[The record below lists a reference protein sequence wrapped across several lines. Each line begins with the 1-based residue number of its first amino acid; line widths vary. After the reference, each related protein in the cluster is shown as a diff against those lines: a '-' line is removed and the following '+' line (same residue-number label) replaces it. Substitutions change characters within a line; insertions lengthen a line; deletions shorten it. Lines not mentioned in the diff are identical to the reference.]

1 MRIPENRCV
10 CAQGSR
16 AWMRIHRREAPATA
30 SGSVRELGTRPRPR
44 SKAMATGKA
53 VNTATTTIF
62 EAMVKPIQITMRGA
76 IATRGIVWETTRI
89 GMATWE
95 TRGQSDVVKAM
106 MTPTAIPTSMPAIPS
121 MPVAHA
127 AALSDGQLA
136 IAEVT
141 MVVGAGR
148 IRSGR
153 PDQAWRICHAVTTT
167 PREASAQ
174 AERTTLSRV
183 RPASELGL
191 LKEIIGHHV
200 CAAQAGECGLP
211 VGVFEEACS
220 LQVVDVTLPT
230 INVAVTDAAS

>member
-1 MRIPENRCV
+1 M
-10 CAQGSR
+10 
-16 AWMRIHRREAPATA
+16 
-30 SGSVRELGTRPRPR
+30 
-44 SKAMATGKA
+44 
-53 VNTATTTIF
+53 
-62 EAMVKPIQITMRGA
+62 KPIQITMRGA

-127 AALSDGQLA
+127 AALSDGQMA

>member
-1 MRIPENRCV
+1 MGDAGPER
-10 CAQGSR
+10 
-16 AWMRIHRREAPATA
+16 
-30 SGSVRELGTRPRPR
+30 
-44 SKAMATGKA
+44 
-53 VNTATTTIF
+53 
-62 EAMVKPIQITMRGA
+62 
-76 IATRGIVWETTRI
+76 
-89 GMATWE
+89 
-95 TRGQSDVVKAM
+95 RGQSDDD
-106 MTPTAIPTSMPAIPS
+106 SRS
-121 MPVAHA
+121 DSDEHA
-127 AALSDGQLA
+127 RDPFDARRPRSRSERRQLA
-136 IAEVT
+136 AAEVT
-141 MVVGAGR
+141 IVVGAGR
-148 IRSGR
+148 IRSGK